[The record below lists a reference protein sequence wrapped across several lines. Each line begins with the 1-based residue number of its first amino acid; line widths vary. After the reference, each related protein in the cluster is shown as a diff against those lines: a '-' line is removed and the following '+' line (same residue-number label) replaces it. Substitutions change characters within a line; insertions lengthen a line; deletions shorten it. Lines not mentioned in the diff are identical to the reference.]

1 MLNYEEVEYV
11 ILNMNGYCYN
21 GRELFVLFKS
31 QIYKNKEYFFYID
44 VIIKLILFLYII
56 IIYFMEFNLKI

>member
-44 VIIKLILFLYII
+44 VIIKLI
-56 IIYFMEFNLKI
+56 